1 VDIEK
6 VLNYSIPKEMLM
18 DILKGPVAKI
28 AEFMGGTERPK
39 EEAWPGDPSQGNGL
53 IEPITKE
60 DIC

>member
-1 VDIEK
+1 
-6 VLNYSIPKEMLM
+6 M